1 MKSFL
6 FLLFSIRQN
15 NLLKTTYNYNID
27 FTNMSDGKGL
37 DTLNEYDLNAKEGV
51 CGIKLKNDNDNLDK
65 IIDIYYKSKLL
76 KRLLSENISI
86 YEKLE
91 LIEKNEIIKEN
102 DILEDWN
109 NIF

>member
-6 FLLFSIRQN
+6 FLLFSITQN
-15 NLLKTTYNYNID
+15 NLLKYNYNID
-27 FTNMSDGKGL
+27 FTNMSEAKGL

-51 CGIKLKNDNDNLDK
+51 CGVKLKNDNVDVGK
-65 IIDIYYKSKLL
+65 IIDTYYKSKLL
-76 KRLLSENISI
+76 KRLLNENISI

-91 LIEKNEIIKEN
+91 LIEKNEIIKES
-102 DILEDWN
+102 DIFEDWN